1 MNLFGWSEVK
11 QLQRAIKKNPK
22 DIGLVLKLGWLYLEE
37 GRYEEAREQFVAV
50 QNQNPASYFKA
61 QARLGLAI
69 IDLKNGN
76 IDTARENLETLLQES
91 AEFPRSAEAHFYLGT
106 LYEKQLREGKGDRS
120 IPQESEVRDKKPE
133 VRDRK
138 PEVKDRKPEARDKG
152 PKTETLPG
160 ISLLEKVAREYETA
174 IAQGAQEA
182 NRARYL
188 LGKLYLD
195 YGQGEK
201 ALYHLETALKEEKLD
216 KSSATRLPR
225 AEIYH
230 ILGTLYKTLKEDLE
244 TSKNYHRSVLDLT
257 SQPALLA
264 SSHKQLGDIYRE
276 QTLYPLALDSYQT
289 AIKYYGENRS
299 REALEAHVGLAEMY
313 LQDGNFKKAIESGE
327 RILSLGIGFKDLLI
341 RIYALLAQSYQRVE
355 AYEKALEFQKL
366 HLESVTTPEEKI
378 LSLTQLAPLQEKL
391 GDYEEAIETY
401 KSALKLQPDLQTAA
415 DIHLALGRIY
425 LLQEKYSP
433 AIKQLED
440 SLKLQTVDEKKAEAY
455 RLLGE
460 CFIKR
465 GDTEKGIEMF
475 GTVMARYKELDVAA
489 EVKRE
494 LKDLKKEITQEV
506 KAEKL
511 EESEAERLKTIVDEV
526 LDEKGLFERLKQGL
540 ARTHQNFINNLEA
553 LLTGKTRIDEDLL
566 EQLEEI
572 LILADLGVDAT
583 LKVISGIQ
591 SKVKKK
597 ELEDPA
603 QLKSH
608 LKREILAILKNGEK
622 AVDINQTTP
631 FVIMVIGVNG
641 TGKTTTIGKLAYN
654 FKKAGKQVLLVA
666 GDTFRAAAIEQLE
679 IWGQRAGCEV
689 IRHEPGADPS
699 AVIYDAMQAARSRKV
714 DIVIIDTAGRL
725 HTKKNLMDELKK
737 MKRIAGRELP
747 GAPHEVLLVL
757 DATTGQ
763 NAISQAKLFHENI
776 GLTGLILTKL
786 DGTAKGGIITGII
799 NELKIPVAYIGVGE
813 KLMDLRPFKAE
824 EFVEALFAE

>member
-1 MNLFGWSEVK
+1 MSLFGWSEAK
-11 QLQRAIKKNPK
+11 QLQRAIKKNPD
-22 DIGLVLKLGWLYLEE
+22 DIGLILRLGWLYLDE
-37 GRYEEAREQFVAV
+37 GKYPEAREQFVNV
-50 QNQNPASYFKA
+50 QNLNPASYFKA

-76 IDTARENLETLLQES
+76 IETARENLEAILQES
-91 AEFPRSAEAHFYLGT
+91 TEFPKSAEAHFYLGT
-106 LYEKQLREGKGDRS
+106 IYEKQLREGSRGQPMAHS
-120 IPQESEVRDKKPE
+120 PVQEHK
-133 VRDRK
+133 K
-138 PEVKDRKPEARDKG
+138 PEVKDRRPETRDKG
-152 PKTETLPG
+152 QKPETLSEG
-160 ISLLEKVAREYETA
+160 SLLEKAAREYETA
-174 IAQGAQEA
+174 IAQGSQQA
-182 NRARYL
+182 NKARYL

-201 ALYHLETALKEEKLD
+201 ALHHLETALKEEKLD
-216 KSSATRLPR
+216 KSSTTQLPR
-225 AEIYH
+225 AEIYN
-230 ILGTLYKTLKEDLE
+230 ILGTLYKTLREDLE
-244 TSKNYHRSVLDLT
+244 TAKNYHRSVLDLT

-264 SSHKQLGDIYRE
+264 SSYRQLGDIYRE

-289 AIKYYGENRS
+289 AIKYYGESRS
-299 REALEAHVGLAEMY
+299 REALETHVSLAEMY
-313 LQDGNFKKAIESGE
+313 LKDGNFKKALESGE
-327 RILSLGIGFKDLLI
+327 RILSFKVEFKDLLV
-341 RIYALLAQSYQRVE
+341 RIYALLAQGYQRME
-355 AYEKALEFQKL
+355 SYEKALEFQKL

-378 LSLTQLAPLQEKL
+378 LSLTRLAPLYEKL
-391 GDYEEAIETY
+391 GHYEEAIETY
-401 KSALKLQPDLQTAA
+401 KSALRLHPDPQTAA

-425 LLQEKYSP
+425 LLEEKYSS

-440 SLKLQTVDEKKAEAY
+440 SLKLQTVDDKKAEAY

-460 CFIKR
+460 CFVKR
-465 GDTEKGIEMF
+465 GDTEKGLEMF
-475 GTVMARYKELDVAA
+475 GTVMARYKESDVVT
-489 EVKRE
+489 EVKKE
-494 LKDLKKEITQEV
+494 LKDLKKEIGQEV
-506 KAEKL
+506 KAERL
-511 EESEAERLKTIVDEV
+511 DEIEAERLKTIVDEI

-566 EQLEEI
+566 EQLEEV

-597 ELEDPA
+597 ELEDPT

-608 LKREILAILKNGEK
+608 LKREILTILKSGEK
-622 AVDINQTTP
+622 TVDISQATP

-641 TGKTTTIGKLAYN
+641 TGKTTTIGKLAHK
-654 FKKAGKQVLLVA
+654 FKSAGKEVLLVA

-689 IRHEPGADPS
+689 IKHEPGSDPS
-699 AVIYDAMQAARSRKV
+699 AVIYDAVQAAKSRKV
-714 DIVIIDTAGRL
+714 DVVIVDTAGRL

-763 NAISQAKLFHENI
+763 NAISQAKLFNEEI